1 MKKIVLTM
9 VALLSMTAAMA
20 QDNSGERKAPKQPS
34 VEEMTNRMAERLNLT
49 DEQKTKVLALNKE
62 YQDLLKDFRP
72 HRGPRPDGQPGAGP
86 RGGQKDAAPRPDG
99 QTGAT
104 PQDGGQ
110 KGKRPE
116 MTEEQKAKMKEF
128 QAKREE
134 YDGKMKQILND
145 DQYQNWK
152 KMQAHRGRPGGS
164 RDGRRPEKPQ
174 EN

>member
-49 DEQKTKVLALNKE
+49 DDQKTKVLELNKE
-62 YQDLLKDFRP
+62 YQNLLKDFR
-72 HRGPRPDGQPGAGP
+72 RP
-86 RGGQKDAAPRPDG
+86 RGPRPDG

-104 PQDGGQ
+104 PRDGSQ

-116 MTEEQKAKMKEF
+116 LTDEQKARMKDF
-128 QAKREE
+128 QVKREE
-134 YDGKMKQILND
+134 YDEKMKQILND

-152 KMQAHRGRPGGS
+152 KMQGHHGRPGGP
-164 RDGRRPEKPQ
+164 RDGRRPERPQ